1 MNYSVRKINKLK
13 GGDVVLN
20 FSYRFKS
27 KLDECEHI
35 ILGLL
40 IAGIYESQKQ
50 DIIDHYGIDI
60 IEEAYNNVTNNYG
73 MLLARF

>member
-1 MNYSVRKINKLK
+1 MI
-13 GGDVVLN
+13 N

-40 IAGIYESQKQ
+40 IADAYEAQKQ
-50 DIIDHYGIDI
+50 DIINFYGIDV
-60 IEEAYNNVTNNYG
+60 IEEAYNNVTNNYKE
-73 MLLARF
+73 LLARF